1 MAKFKAK
8 LNAYLAKSDRHFGK
22 GQEYELDQDEANR
35 INGLFNEVV
44 GEDCLELVEEPKQD
58 LFEVETSTF

>member
-8 LNAYLAKSDRHFGK
+8 LNAYLAKSDRYFDK

-35 INGLFNEVV
+35 INGLFNEVI
-44 GEDCLELVEEPKQD
+44 GEDCFELIEEPKQ
-58 LFEVETSTF
+58 EVGS

>member
-8 LNAYLAKSDRHFGK
+8 LNAYLAKSDRHFDK

-35 INGLFNEVV
+35 INGLFNEVI
-44 GEDCLELVEEPKQD
+44 GEDCFELVEEPKQG
-58 LFEVETSTF
+58 LVEVGTSTF

>member
-8 LNAYLAKSDRHFGK
+8 LNAYLAKSDRHFDK

-35 INGLFNEVV
+35 INGLFNEVI
-44 GEDCLELVEEPKQD
+44 GEDCFKLVEEPKQD
-58 LFEVETSTF
+58 LVEVGTSTF

>member
-8 LNAYLAKSDRHFGK
+8 LNAYLAKSDRHFDK

-35 INGLFNEVV
+35 INGLFNEVI
-44 GEDCLELVEEPKQD
+44 GEDCFELVEELKQD
-58 LFEVETSTF
+58 LVEVGTSTF

>member
-8 LNAYLAKSDRHFGK
+8 LNVYLAKSDRHFDK

-35 INGLFNEVV
+35 INSLFNEVV
-44 GEDCLELVEEPKQD
+44 GGDCLELVEGPEKE
-58 LFEVETSTF
+58 LVEVETSAF

>member
-8 LNAYLAKSDRHFGK
+8 LNAYLAKSDRHFDK

-44 GEDCLELVEEPKQD
+44 GEDCLELVEELD
-58 LFEVETSTF
+58 EELVEVETSTF